1 MKRFKFRLER
11 VLQFRKR
18 VREGKLKVLLEKNQ
32 EVSNLEQRLS
42 DLVRAQLSNTVE
54 NTNFDSRLLE
64 IQNLYGQRLRAEI
77 FSTNESLENA
87 QNEAK
92 LALNEYMEASKE
104 EKVLVSLRNKRE
116 QEYLEIIE
124 KHEQAVLDEIS
135 IQKGN
140 QMLNSEEV
148 RS

>member
-116 QEYLEIIE
+116 QKYLEIIE